1 MLLLMEMKKM
11 DKSNIFITIYGA
23 SGILGILSEIFTNMQ
38 TSYIILL
45 VLILLDTFT
54 GISTAIKYKRFSSKG
69 LRKSTKKT
77 ITYALC
83 VITIR
88 LLEIILNPLLTTTM
102 LSQIV
107 IAFLAVTESVS
118 ILENLNL
125 LGVPIPSTLLPLLI
139 KNLKIPGLNT
149 ILENS
154 KDMGKEFS
162 NIDDILNYQIPTFE
176 DGYMRTFLDIKY
188 DAWKSI
194 INQIML
200 IDETPNNNPDI
211 LFYKILSL
219 VELGLKDMKKKW
231 VEEKIPTK
239 YIENFSKNDQ
249 AKVDKFLEKLKI
261 TCYSE
266 KTIRE
271 KKDKIIDC
279 IVIISYQTIIDAS
292 KNV

>member
-1 MLLLMEMKKM
+1 ME
-11 DKSNIFITIYGA
+11 KSNIFITIYGA
-23 SGILGILSEIFTNMQ
+23 SGILGFLSEIFTNMQ
-38 TSYIILL
+38 TSYFILL

-54 GISTAIKYKRFSSKG
+54 GIFTAIKYKRFSSKG
-69 LRKSTKKT
+69 LRKFTKKIT
-77 ITYALC
+77 TYALC

-88 LLEIILNPLLTTTM
+88 LLETILGPLIITNM
-102 LSQIV
+102 LSQII
-107 IAFLAVTESVS
+107 IAFLAITESVS

-125 LGVPIPSTLLPLLI
+125 LGVPIPAAILPLLI

-149 ILENS
+149 MLENS
-154 KDMGKEFS
+154 KDKEKEFS

-176 DGYMRTFLDIKY
+176 GRYMRTFLEIKY
-188 DAWKSI
+188 DTWKSI
-194 INQIML
+194 INQIMI
-200 IDETPNNNPDI
+200 IDDTPNDNPDI

-231 VEEKIPTK
+231 VGEKIPTK
-239 YIENFSKNDQ
+239 YIKNFSQNDQ
-249 AKVDKFLEKLKI
+249 AKVDEFLEKLKI

-279 IVIISYQTIIDAS
+279 IVIISYQMIIDARKS
-292 KNV
+292 E